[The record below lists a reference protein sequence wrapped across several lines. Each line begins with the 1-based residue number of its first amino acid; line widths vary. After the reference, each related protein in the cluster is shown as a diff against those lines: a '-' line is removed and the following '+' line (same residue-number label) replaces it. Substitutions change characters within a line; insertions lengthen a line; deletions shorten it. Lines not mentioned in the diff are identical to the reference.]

1 MRRRRLHCFKDRQFL
16 SPVSSPCCL
25 IMYNNCSLLYVA
37 ENKLVVVVVV
47 VTPTVLEVDANIY

>member
-1 MRRRRLHCFKDRQFL
+1 
-16 SPVSSPCCL
+16 
-25 IMYNNCSLLYVA
+25 MYYCSLLYVA